1 MSLFQVLKGCFFA
14 FFSVYWSSVPSP
26 TLFYI
31 SGRYLNIPSLIHF
44 YISLN
49 CSILTYCEQKLFKK
63 KKIKNMSFG
72 FHPLNSFSIPVQ
84 YVSYWDFQ
92 IVSISCYSIS
102 WESARTW
109 IRIWIY
115 SMEYVRPGFLST
127 KHTQDISL

>member
-14 FFSVYWSSVPSP
+14 FFFS
-26 TLFYI
+26 I
-31 SGRYLNIPSLIHF
+31 LIK
-44 YISLN
+44 
-49 CSILTYCEQKLFKK
+49 CSISDSFLYIWALFKYSIFDSLLHFTQLFHPYILWTKIVK